1 MSVLGCISRSKSGGG
16 RDLPTFHPHPRFA
29 ARVVTPG
36 VFGLRTIIVGEGDI
50 VEREQ
55 GMMVVL

>member
-1 MSVLGCISRSKSGGG
+1 MFHVRVQPIISKGPGVGCGGE
-16 RDLPTFHPHPRFA
+16 RLSA